1 MQPTY
6 YEGIVLV
13 TIKRLNEKGL
23 SCSLDN
29 LVSHACMG
37 NKTIA
42 KAIERLA
49 AKGRLE
55 IVKPAHSNKPWE
67 YVVKDPP
74 TEQEYHLTAY
84 HLVDKV
90 EPPNGKHPQ

>member
-1 MQPTY
+1 MKPTY
-6 YEGIVLV
+6 YEGVVLV
-13 TIKRLNEKGL
+13 TINRLNEKGIP
-23 SCSLDN
+23 CNQEN

-42 KAIERLA
+42 RAIERLVE
-49 AKGRLE
+49 KGRLE
-55 IVKPAHSNKPWE
+55 IVKPDKSTKPFE
-67 YVVKDPP
+67 YIVKDPP

-90 EPPNGKHPQ
+90 EQPNGSHPQ